1 MCILDNILQVMKEKH
16 ISQKV
21 ITDTLGLSKSSF
33 SSWKSGANESYKKRL
48 PEIATILGVSVSYLT
63 GESKNREITLN
74 NEITDNDLKFA
85 LFGDVE
91 IDDEVLEEVRH
102 YAQIAKK
109 MREEKNKDGNTK

>member
-63 GESKNREITLN
+63 GESKNREITSN

-85 LFGDVE
+85 LFNGADE
-91 IDDEVLEEVRH
+91 ITDEMFEEVKQFAEMVKLREE
-102 YAQIAKK
+102 AKK
-109 MREEKNKDGNTK
+109 NKGE